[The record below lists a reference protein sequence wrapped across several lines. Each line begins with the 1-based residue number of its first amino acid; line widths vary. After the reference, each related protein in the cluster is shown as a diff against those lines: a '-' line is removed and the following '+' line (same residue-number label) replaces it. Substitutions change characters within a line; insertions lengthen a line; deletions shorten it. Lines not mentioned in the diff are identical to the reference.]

1 MGGEIFIGEDGSI
14 DIWPD
19 GKPGAGGTG
28 GSGVEVKH
36 DGRPEFKREL
46 KEAILQGLEE
56 CGMLCET
63 YAKKACP
70 VDTGRL
76 RDSYEHF
83 VDEGERVAVV
93 GTNVEYGKFV
103 ELGTRRQRA
112 QPHLRPAAADHAAKY
127 AAVIRR
133 SLGG

>member
-1 MGGEIFIGEDGSI
+1 MSL
-14 DIWPD
+14 
-19 GKPGAGGTG
+19 T
-28 GSGVEVKH
+28 VKF
-36 DGRPEFKREL
+36 DGREAFKAAM
-46 KEAILQGLEE
+46 KKATMQGLEE

-76 RDSYEHF
+76 RNSYEHF

-93 GTNVEYGKFV
+93 GTNVEYGKHV